1 VSIISRQTLT
11 DRVADAVLELIFDQG
26 LAEGD
31 SLPSSGDLA
40 KRFDVSVVVVREAL
54 ATLAGRGV
62 LLRRQGRE
70 SVVAMPG
77 HEVMS
82 STMRLRAKQALIS
95 MGEFLDCRAA
105 LEVHAATL
113 AAGALSREE
122 REAQL
127 QPAVDAMRET
137 VRRPQALID
146 ADLDFHTRLAEL
158 SGNRALQ
165 LILASLRSVIREE
178 LERRTR
184 GTSADAR
191 RDSVERHAVVA
202 DAIVAGDREAAA
214 AAMQAHF
221 EYALKDL
228 PDVPR

>member
-1 VSIISRQTLT
+1 MSTISRQTLT
-11 DRVADAVLELIFDQG
+11 DRVADAVLDLIFEDG

-77 HEVMS
+77 HELMS
-82 STMRLRAKQALIS
+82 STMRLRAKQELIS
-95 MGEFLDCRAA
+95 MEEFLDCRAA
-105 LEVHAATL
+105 LEVHAAAL
-113 AAGALSREE
+113 AAATGTPDERDALLR
-122 REAQL
+122 
-127 QPAVDAMRET
+127 PALGAMREVT
-137 VRRPQALID
+137 RRPEALID
-146 ADLDFHTRLAEL
+146 ADLDFHMHVAEL
-158 SGNRALQ
+158 SGNRALA

-178 LERRTR
+178 LARRTEGASADERRR
-184 GTSADAR
+184 
-191 RDSVERHAVVA
+191 SVERHAGVA
-202 DAIVAGDREAAA
+202 DAIVAGDPGAAA

-221 EYALKDL
+221 EHALKDL
-228 PDVPR
+228 RAAPR

>member
-1 VSIISRQTLT
+1 MSIVSRQTLT
-11 DRVADAVLELIFDQG
+11 DRVADAVLDLIFEEG

-40 KRFDVSVVVVREAL
+40 KRFDVSVVVVREAM
-54 ATLAGRGV
+54 ATLAGRGM

-77 HEVMS
+77 PELMS

-95 MGEFLDCRAA
+95 MEEFLDCRAA

-113 AAGALSREE
+113 AAGALTGSE
-122 REAQL
+122 RGQRLE
-127 QPAVDAMRET
+127 PAVEAMREAA
-137 VRRPQALID
+137 RRPEALID
-146 ADLDFHTRLAEL
+146 ADLEFHTRVAEL

-165 LILASLRSVIREE
+165 LILDSLRSVIREE
-178 LERRTR
+178 LARRTR
-184 GTSADAR
+184 GAGVDAR
-191 RDSVERHAVVA
+191 RESVERHAVIA
-202 DAIVAGDREAAA
+202 DAIVAGDPAASA

-228 PDVPR
+228 RGASR